1 MPDRSYLDA
10 SDEPFRSLALPRLS
24 FAEAVAADPGII
36 GAKSWL
42 HADSI
47 WDGGTAVKDDS
58 WSGKEGGQF
67 SAALASDYPSAVAGS
82 EDKKAA
88 VRKAPVGD
96 KSQVKKTTKRY
107 SYASHAKKPQRRV
120 TSRARDEGFNPLKV
134 VQRARYHIRRVIR
147 KIL

>member
-1 MPDRSYLDA
+1 MS
-10 SDEPFRSLALPRLS
+10 S
-24 FAEAVAADPGII
+24 AEAVAADPGII

-58 WSGKEGGQF
+58 RSGKEGGQF

-107 SYASHAKKPQRRV
+107 SYASHVKKPQRRV

-147 KIL
+147 EIL